1 MGYKAMTTAFQLFR
15 LLSACLLL
23 LTSSVAFGVSKIVDG
38 GAGTDSLTIN
48 YSGISGLGS
57 FAIGESGDYVV
68 LTDSADNTVS
78 FKNIQSLTVGPYFYT
93 NDSSAKTYHNTDEK
107 ILFLYLGGTASS
119 SHAAFSA
126 MYGNTD
132 NWTIT
137 GSGLADS
144 INLNLQRDPGF
155 ATTIESVRGTYIGG
169 LLTINLGAGNDT
181 ISSAKLVNGDS
192 IDMGAGDDL
201 VSPMFGSD
209 AGGIQTFANVS
220 LAKLDG
226 GSGTDTLSFNE
237 SANPPAVITLNTA
250 GAVNFENINGTG
262 YAETITGDDNS
273 NLLKG
278 FGGADTLNGAGGN
291 DFLLPGNNSEGGSD
305 RSWLVTPSSG
315 ATLTA
320 SLNFITKF
328 YTGSSEAEVI
338 NGGSG
343 DDILIG
349 ATGED
354 VLDGGTGRD
363 HMAGGAGTDTFVIRS
378 GDGNTNIDEAD
389 IVYDFTDG
397 TDFIGLDSL
406 SFDDLTLSEGTGSYA
421 GYTVI
426 KKRDTG
432 EYLLL
437 ISNASFSFTLG
448 GTSYSF
454 TYGNLSATDF
464 ASTSTASQTLSG
476 TSGNN
481 TVIGGAGN
489 DTITTGTGTDNIYG
503 HGGDDSITV
512 NGSGNK
518 TIDGGAGTDALTI
531 NYSGISSLAS
541 FTASNSGDYTVLT
554 DSNGYVIQYKNIESL
569 TVGSYAYTNDTSSK
583 TFYSTSEKAVYMY
596 AGSSLS
602 SSHAAFSAMYGNT
615 DNWTITGSGLAD
627 SINLNLQRDPGF
639 ATTIESVRGTYIG
652 GLLTIN
658 LGAGNDTISSAKLVN
673 GDSID
678 MGAGDDLVSPMF
690 GSDAG
695 GIQTFANVS
704 LAKLDGGSG
713 TDTLSFNE
721 SANPPAVITLNTA
734 GAVNFENI
742 NGTGYAETI
751 TGDDNSNLL
760 KGFGGADT
768 LNGAGGNDFL
778 LPGNN
783 SEGGSDRSWLV
794 TPSSGATLTASL
806 NFITKFYTGSSEAEV
821 INGGSG
827 DDILIG
833 ATGEDV
839 LDGGT
844 GRDHMAGGAGTDTF
858 VIRSGDGNT
867 NIDEAD
873 IVYDF
878 TDGTDFIGL
887 DSLSFDDLTISEGTG
902 SYAGY
907 TVIKKT
913 DTGEYLLLISNAS
926 FSFTL
931 GGTSYSFSYGDID
944 ETDFSAI

>member
-1 MGYKAMTTAFQLFR
+1 MITTFR
-15 LLSACLLL
+15 QFKFFSVLLLSSNLVIGA
-23 LTSSVAFGVSKIVDG
+23 TKTVDG

-68 LTDSADNTVS
+68 LTDSADNKIR

-107 ILFLYLGGTASS
+107 ILFLYLGGTASA

-126 MYGNTD
+126 MYGNTN
-132 NWTIT
+132 NWSIT

-144 INLNLQRDPGF
+144 INFNLPRNPG
-155 ATTIESVRGTYIGG
+155 ASGSDLEGIVGG

-181 ISSAKLVNGDS
+181 ISSAKLANGDS

-201 VSPMFGSD
+201 VSPMFGAD
-209 AGGIQTFANVS
+209 AGGVQTFANVS

-226 GSGTDTLSFNE
+226 GAGTDTLSFNE
-237 SANPPAVITLNTA
+237 SANPPSEITLNTA
-250 GAVNFENINGTG
+250 NAVNFENINGTG
-262 YAETITGDDNS
+262 YAETITGDGNS

-278 FGGADTLNGAGGN
+278 FGGADALNGAGGN
-291 DFLLPGNNSEGGSD
+291 DFLLPGNNSHGGSD

-328 YTGSSEAEVI
+328 YTGSSEAEKL

-363 HMAGGAGTDTFVIRS
+363 HMAGGAGIDVFVIRA
-378 GDGNTNIDEAD
+378 GDGSTNIDEAD
-389 IVYDFTDG
+389 IVYDFTNGSDL
-397 TDFIGLDSL
+397 IGMSGLNYSQ
-406 SFDDLTLSEGTGSYA
+406 LTVSEGTGSYV

-426 KKRDTG
+426 KKTDTG

-448 GTSYSF
+448 ATSYSF
-454 TYGNLSATDF
+454 VYGNLSATDF

-503 HGGDDSITV
+503 HGGDDAVTV
-512 NGSGNK
+512 DGSGNK
-518 TIDGGAGTDALTI
+518 TIDGGAGTDSLTI

-541 FTASNSGDYTVLT
+541 FTTSNSGDYTVLT
-554 DSNGYVIQYKNIESL
+554 DSNGNVIQYKNIESL

-596 AGSSLS
+596 AGSSMS

-615 DNWTITGSGLAD
+615 NNWSITGSGLAD
-627 SINLNLQRDPGF
+627 SINFNLPRNPG
-639 ATTIESVRGTYIG
+639 ASGSDLEGIVG

-658 LGAGNDTISSAKLVN
+658 LGAGNDTISSAKLAN

-690 GSDAG
+690 GADAG
-695 GIQTFANVS
+695 GVQTFANVS
-704 LAKLDGGSG
+704 LAKLDGGAG

-721 SANPPAVITLNTA
+721 SANPPSEITLNTA
-734 GAVNFENI
+734 NAVNFENI

-751 TGDDNSNLL
+751 TGDGNSNLL
-760 KGFGGADT
+760 KGFGGADA

-783 SEGGSDRSWLV
+783 SHGGSDRSWLV

-806 NFITKFYTGSSEAEV
+806 NFITKFYTGSSEAEKL
-821 INGGSG
+821 NGGSG

-844 GRDHMAGGAGTDTF
+844 GRDHMAGGAGIDVF
-858 VIRSGDGNT
+858 VIRAGDGST

-878 TDGTDFIGL
+878 TNGSDLIGMSGL
-887 DSLSFDDLTISEGTG
+887 NYSQLTVSEGTG
-902 SYAGY
+902 SYVGY